1 MCSGWPCRVWSRLVA
16 SVCGDDVLLD
26 CFVVR
31 LPLFLLVGLLEGVLS
46 VAGEGEIYL
55 RGIGHQWKTCGSR
68 GRNERKPKRCEE
80 IHGVLV
86 GCVCQEVAVSS
97 RSSCR

>member
-31 LPLFLLVGLLEGVLS
+31 LPLFMLVGLLEGVLS

-55 RGIGHQWKTCGSR
+55 RVEDMWIK
-68 GRNERKPKRCEE
+68 RKKREKAKE
-80 IHGVLV
+80 M
-86 GCVCQEVAVSS
+86 
-97 RSSCR
+97 